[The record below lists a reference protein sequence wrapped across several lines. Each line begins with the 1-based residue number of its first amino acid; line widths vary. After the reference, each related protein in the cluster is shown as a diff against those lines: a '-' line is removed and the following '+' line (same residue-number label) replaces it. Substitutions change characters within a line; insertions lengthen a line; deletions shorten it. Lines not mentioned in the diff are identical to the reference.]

1 MAENSLLL
9 YLELRLKGGQKVKNI
24 EKRLRYGWNIED
36 FLQDLD
42 CLNKEE
48 LFKFLRKYFS
58 RKTVKGYIKRME
70 KNPGRKNKKLSLNK
84 NNHSIYVENK
94 NIVQPEIYTINTI
107 EDNNVINV
115 RERRPKEGIMQRI
128 VNFFRRLIR

>member
-1 MAENSLLL
+1 M
-9 YLELRLKGGQKVKNI
+9 V
-24 EKRLRYGWNIED
+24 
-36 FLQDLD
+36 
-42 CLNKEE
+42 
-48 LFKFLRKYFS
+48 
-58 RKTVKGYIKRME
+58 

-128 VNFFRRLIR
+128 VNFFRRLIRWSPRGYPL